1 MTLTILEYTIL
12 DQIRAFKKKFPRT
25 ADGNHIYLVTCKV
38 FNTEPL
44 TTEVLK
50 HKYEGVNL
58 TESIQQSYYLK
69 KVVYKFLL
77 ANFLNTKKWTEDL
90 SHYQLLSLEQEHCLI
105 GHLLGDGHLQST
117 DFYHVNARFQFIQK
131 ASSIDYV
138 TDVMG
143 IFKNYLGS
151 DAMRNKEDAGII
163 GPRVINKTV
172 NNVTL
177 SSAKFQTRNSP
188 IFGYYFQQWYKQVII
203 NDKMRNIKIVPNSLE
218 NLSIKTIAVW
228 FNDDGYASNG
238 GGPKVCTDAFTLSE
252 IERLCGLIQKSI
264 GIDTTIVKHAP
275 LPNVTYRIRIDG
287 QQNTDKF
294 RLIIRPYMH
303 KSMVYRV
310 DNKSSLKRNPI

>member
-38 FNTEPL
+38 FNTEPR
-44 TTEVLK
+44 TPKVLK
-50 HKYEGVNL
+50 HKYEGVNF

-77 ANFLNTKKWTEDL
+77 ANFLNTKKWTEDV
-90 SHYQLLSLEQEHCLI
+90 SHYQLLSLEQEHYLI
-105 GHLLGDGHLQST
+105 GHLLGDGNLEST
-117 DFYHVNARFQFIQK
+117 DFYGVNARFKFIQK
-131 ASSIDYV
+131 TSSIDYA
-138 TDVMG
+138 TDVME

-151 DAMRNKEDAGII
+151 DTVPKKEDPRII
-163 GPRVINKTV
+163 GPTIINRTV

-177 SSAKFQTRNSP
+177 SSARFHTRNSP
-188 IFGYYFQQWYKQVII
+188 IFGYYFQQWYKQMII

-218 NLSIKTIAVW
+218 NLSIKSIAVW
-228 FNDDGYASNG
+228 FNDVGCASNG
-238 GGPKVCTDAFTLSE
+238 GGPKICTDAFTFSE

-264 GIDTTIVKHAP
+264 RIDTTIIKQAS
-275 LPNVTYRIRIDG
+275 LPNVTYRICING
-287 QQNTDKF
+287 QENADKF

-303 KSMVYRV
+303 KSMVYRL
-310 DNKSSLKRNPI
+310 DNKSPLKRNPI